1 MLTKMLTVKTS
12 RFGDVEVKENRAV
25 HFPDGLLGF
34 PERKDF
40 VILDHKPDSPFFWL
54 QSMDVPELAFVMTD
68 PFLVKNDYLG
78 DLSPSEKIFF
88 ERGNRDEI
96 IVFTLVT
103 IPPGE
108 VERMTVNLLGPLVI
122 DAQSRIGKQ
131 IILAN
136 SGYDHRHPMMPG

>member
-1 MLTKMLTVKTS
+1 MLTVKTS
-12 RFGDVEVKENRAV
+12 RFGDVEVKENRSG